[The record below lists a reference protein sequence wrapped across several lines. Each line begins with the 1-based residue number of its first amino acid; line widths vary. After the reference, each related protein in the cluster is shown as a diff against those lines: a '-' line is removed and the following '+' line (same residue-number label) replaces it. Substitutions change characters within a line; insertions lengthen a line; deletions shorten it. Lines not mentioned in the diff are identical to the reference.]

1 MLQCV
6 GGGPKDH
13 PNKGQGTCKAM
24 QTLILRLDEQ
34 KEKEWVQHIMEDL
47 TSSMQVG

>member
-1 MLQCV
+1 MQCV
-6 GGGPKDH
+6 GGSPKDH
-13 PNKGQGTCKAM
+13 PARGPGTCKAM
-24 QTLILRLDEQ
+24 QKLILRLDEQ